1 LHQEKGDWLVY
12 NWDDPL
18 IQEHLLAMNPK
29 QMLFPFSFEEELLE
43 GTSATMDEITIS
55 ISRRRKILLE
65 GIHNKHL
72 KGEHN
77 LRNIM
82 AAASAAYLLSASRED
97 ILEGT
102 ETFKGLAH
110 RMQFA
115 GEYHG
120 ITFYNDS
127 IATIPEACMAAVKSI
142 PGVDT
147 LVAGGFDRGIDY
159 TGLGSFLA
167 GSSIRNFILTGSAG
181 RRIGK
186 EIERAGVTGKS
197 LFYIN
202 RFDDFFP
209 LALKHTS
216 QGSVCLLSPAAASYD
231 EFRNFEER
239 GQRFME
245 LIRKSQ
251 PAKK

>member
-1 LHQEKGDWLVY
+1 M
-12 NWDDPL
+12 
-18 IQEHLLAMNPK
+18 EHILAMNPK
-29 QMLFPFSFEEELLE
+29 QMLFPFSCEEELLE
-43 GTSATMDEITIS
+43 GTSGTMDEITIS
-55 ISRRRKILLE
+55 VSKKRKILLE
-65 GIHNKHL
+65 GIHNKYL
-72 KGEHN
+72 NGEHN

-82 AAASAAYLLSASRED
+82 AAVSAAYLLGASRED

-115 GEYHG
+115 GEFHG

-167 GSSIRNFILTGSAG
+167 GSAIRNFILTGSAG
-181 RRIGK
+181 KRIGK
-186 EIERAGVTGKS
+186 EIEKAGVTGKNI
-197 LFYIN
+197 FYIN

-209 LALKHTS
+209 LATET
-216 QGSVCLLSPAAASYD
+216 Y
-231 EFRNFEER
+231 
-239 GQRFME
+239 
-245 LIRKSQ
+245 Q
-251 PAKK
+251 PGKRLPFISCCCKL